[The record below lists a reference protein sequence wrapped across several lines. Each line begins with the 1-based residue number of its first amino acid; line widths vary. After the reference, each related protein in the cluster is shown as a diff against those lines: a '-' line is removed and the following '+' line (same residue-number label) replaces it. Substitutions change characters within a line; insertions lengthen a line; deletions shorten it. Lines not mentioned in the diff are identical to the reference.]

1 MLEWW
6 LRIAALTW
14 RKEVLKSEMRSRI
27 VRMLISLLVLAL
39 LAAACGGDTTDTTAA
54 PSDGATTTAQSDE
67 DGATTTA
74 APDTGGDEDFV
85 TIGVLAPLTGEI
97 GEFGQIVAEAFELSV
112 NEINATGLNACGEI
126 RLEFADTETNAEV
139 AIREA
144 DQLIANTENLVG
156 FFGPSS
162 GEMVAL
168 VDKAH
173 EEELMLVSPY
183 SGTTEL
189 NELGGDF
196 VYRTVASD
204 LADGEA
210 AAAFII
216 DQGWE
221 TAAVLAQVAESPL
234 SSANVVR
241 QQLADAGV
249 EVLADE
255 EIVAGQPSYEAELS
269 QVISANPDVIYM
281 SVGIESGTTILRE
294 ADSLGYEGS
303 WMLSADLVGQD
314 TIDQAGPEIVEEK
327 VFAEGAES
335 DPELPEFQRFAD
347 LYQAEFGVEPKVFS
361 PNAYDAA
368 VLFGLAMMAADEC
381 TGAGINDVFR
391 DVAGPPGTVVGSFE
405 EGAEAILNGDEIDYN
420 GASGVLTFDESGTPP
435 GSFAIFQVLNG
446 TFERVAFY
454 PASFFVDN

>member
-1 MLEWW
+1 M
-6 LRIAALTW
+6 IG
-14 RKEVLKSEMRSRI
+14 MRSRG
-27 VRMLISLLVLAL
+27 LQTLVLVCVL
-39 LAAACGGDTTDTTAA
+39 GLVIAACGGETTST
-54 PSDGATTTAQSDE
+54 TTTAQ
-67 DGATTTA
+67 TTT
-74 APDTGGDEDFV
+74 TGSGNATGDFV

-97 GEFGQIVAEAFELSV
+97 GEFGQIVAEAFEMGID
-112 NEINATGLNACGEI
+112 EINETGLNTCGEI
-126 RLEFADTETNAEV
+126 RLQFADSETNPEV

-144 DQLIANTENLVG
+144 DQLIGSTENLVG

-168 VDKAH
+168 IDTVH
-173 EEELMLVSPY
+173 EESLMLVAPY
-183 SGTTEL
+183 AGTTEL

-221 TAAVLAQVAESPL
+221 TAAIIAQVAESPL

-241 QQLADAGV
+241 QQLSDADINV
-249 EVLADE
+249 TADV
-255 EIVAGQPSYEAELS
+255 EIVAGQASYEAELS
-269 QVISANPDVIYM
+269 GVVADNPDVIYM
-281 SVGIESGTTILRE
+281 SVGIESGVTILRE
-294 ADSLGYEGS
+294 ADALGYDGN

-314 TIDQAGPEIVEEK
+314 TIDLTGPEIVEEK

-335 DPELPEFQRFAD
+335 DPDLPEYQRFAD
-347 LYQAEFGVEPKVFS
+347 LYTEEFGVDPKVFS

-368 VLFGLAMMAADEC
+368 MLFGLAMMAADDC
-381 TGAGINDVFR
+381 TGAGINSAFR
-391 DVAGPPGTVVGSFE
+391 DVAGPPGVVVGSFE
-405 EGAEAILNGDEIDYN
+405 EGAQALLNGEEIDYN
-420 GASGVLTFDESGTPP
+420 GASGVLEFDDSGTPP

-454 PASFFVDN
+454 PASFFVE

>member
-1 MLEWW
+1 MSW
-6 LRIAALTW
+6 
-14 RKEVLKSEMRSRI
+14 RSRRSRAL
-27 VRMLISLLVLAL
+27 VVVWVLAL
-39 LAAACGGDTTDTTAA
+39 LVTACNGETTDTTE
-54 PSDGATTTAQSDE
+54 DVDTTA
-67 DGATTTA
+67 TTA
-74 APDTGGDEDFV
+74 APPDGDETTTTAGEDGAGGDDFV
-85 TIGVLAPLTGEI
+85 TVGVLAPLTGEI
-97 GEFGQIVAEAFELSV
+97 GEFGQIVSEAFEMGI
-112 NEINATGLNACGEI
+112 NEINATGLNSCGDI
-126 RLEFADTETNAEV
+126 RLQFADTETNPEV

-144 DQLIANTENLVG
+144 DQMIGGAENLVG

-168 VDKAH
+168 VDTVH
-173 EEELMLVSPY
+173 EEELVMVSPY
-183 SGTTEL
+183 AGTTEL

-216 DQGWE
+216 DQEWG

-241 QQLADAGV
+241 EQLADAGV
-249 EVLADE
+249 NVVADV

-269 QVISANPDVIYM
+269 QVIAQSPEVIYM
-281 SVGIESGTTILRE
+281 SVGIESGVTILRE
-294 ADSLGYEGS
+294 ADALGYEGE

-314 TIDQAGPEIVEEK
+314 TIDLTGPDIVEEK

-335 DPELPEFQRFAD
+335 DPDLPEFQRFAE
-347 LYQAEFGVEPKVFS
+347 LYEEEFGIEPQVFS

-381 TGAGINDVFR
+381 TGAGINSALR

-405 EGAEAILNGDEIDYN
+405 EGADALLAGEEIDYN
-420 GASGVLTFDESGTPP
+420 GASGVLEFDETGTPP

-454 PASFFVDN
+454 PASFFVE

>member
-1 MLEWW
+1 MNG
-6 LRIAALTW
+6 
-14 RKEVLKSEMRSRI
+14 MRSRGLRAL
-27 VRMLISLLVLAL
+27 VLVSVLAL
-39 LAAACGGDTTDTTAA
+39 VVAACSDGTTDTT
-54 PSDGATTTAQSDE
+54 TAGE
-67 DGATTTA
+67 TTTTA
-74 APDTGGDEDFV
+74 ASGGETTTAGGGGGEGDFV

-97 GEFGQIVAEAFELSV
+97 GEFGQIVSEAFEMGI
-112 NEINATGLNACGEI
+112 NEINASGLNTCGEI
-126 RLEFADTETNAEV
+126 RLQFADTETNPEV
-139 AIREA
+139 AIRGA
-144 DQLIANTENLVG
+144 DQMIGSTENLVG

-168 VDKAH
+168 VDTAH

-183 SGTTEL
+183 AGTTEL

-221 TAAVLAQVAESPL
+221 TAAIIAQVAESPL

-241 QQLADAGV
+241 QLLADAGV
-249 EVLADE
+249 NVLADV
-255 EIVAGQPSYEAELS
+255 EIVAGQASYEAEFS
-269 QVISANPDVIYM
+269 GVIGDSPEVIYM
-281 SVGIESGTTILRE
+281 SVGIESGVTILRE
-294 ADSLGYEGS
+294 ANSLGYDGN

-314 TIDQAGPEIVEEK
+314 TIDLTGPDIVEEK
-327 VFAEGAES
+327 VYAEGAES
-335 DPELPEFQRFAD
+335 DPDLPEYQRFAD
-347 LYQAEFGVEPKVFS
+347 LYMDEFDVEPKVFS

-368 VLFGLAMMAADEC
+368 MLFGLAMMAADEC
-381 TGAGINDVFR
+381 TGAGINAAFR

-405 EGAEAILNGDEIDYN
+405 EGAQALMNGEEIDYN
-420 GASGVLTFDESGTPP
+420 GASGVLEFDDAGTPP

-454 PASFFVDN
+454 PASFFVE

>member
-1 MLEWW
+1 MIGIMGPRN
-6 LRIAALTW
+6 LRRLVVTAILT
-14 RKEVLKSEMRSRI
+14 
-27 VRMLISLLVLAL
+27 LV
-39 LAAACGGDTTDTTAA
+39 AAACGGGTTETT
-54 PSDGATTTAQSDE
+54 GGTTTATTAPGS
-67 DGATTTA
+67 GGTTTT
-74 APDTGGDEDFV
+74 PVSGGDFV

-97 GEFGQIVAEAFELSV
+97 GEFGQIVSEAFQMGVE
-112 NEINATGLNACGEI
+112 EINATGLNTCGEI
-126 RLEFADTETNAEV
+126 RLQFADSETNPEV

-144 DQLIANTENLVG
+144 DQLISSTENLVG

-168 VDKAH
+168 IDTVH
-173 EEELMLVSPY
+173 EAELMLVSPY

-204 LADGEA
+204 LADGQA

-216 DQGWE
+216 DQEW
-221 TAAVLAQVAESPL
+221 TNAAVLAQVAESPL

-241 QQLADAGV
+241 QELADAGV
-249 EVLADE
+249 NVVADV
-255 EIVAGQPSYEAELS
+255 EIVAGQASYEAELS
-269 QVISANPDVIYM
+269 EVIAGNPEVIYM
-281 SVGIESGTTILRE
+281 SVGIESGVTILRE
-294 ADSLGYEGS
+294 ADALGYDGS

-314 TIDQAGPEIVEEK
+314 TIDLTGPEIVEEK
-327 VFAEGAES
+327 VFAEGAEA
-335 DPELPEFQRFAD
+335 DPDLPEYQRFAD
-347 LYQAEFGVEPKVFS
+347 LYQERFGVEPKVFS

-381 TGAGINDVFR
+381 TGAGINAVFR
-391 DVAGPPGTVVGSFE
+391 DVASDPGTVVGSFE
-405 EGAEAILNGDEIDYN
+405 EGAQAILAGEEVDYN
-420 GASGVLTFDESGTPP
+420 GASGVLTFDDSGTPP

-454 PASFFVDN
+454 SADFFVK

>member
-1 MLEWW
+1 MSW
-6 LRIAALTW
+6 
-14 RKEVLKSEMRSRI
+14 RSRRSRAL
-27 VRMLISLLVLAL
+27 VVVWVLAL
-39 LAAACGGDTTDTTAA
+39 LVTACTGETTDTTEDVDTTATTAA
-54 PSDGATTTAQSDE
+54 PSDGDETTTTAGE
-67 DGATTTA
+67 DGA
-74 APDTGGDEDFV
+74 GGDDFV
-85 TIGVLAPLTGEI
+85 TVGVLAPLTGEI
-97 GEFGQIVAEAFELSV
+97 GEFGQIVSEAFELGI
-112 NEINATGLNACGEI
+112 NEINATGLNSCGEI
-126 RLEFADTETNAEV
+126 RLQFADTETNPEV

-144 DQLIANTENLVG
+144 DQMIGSTENLVG

-168 VDKAH
+168 VDTAH
-173 EEELMLVSPY
+173 EEQILLMSPY

-216 DQGWE
+216 DQGWQ

-241 QQLADAGV
+241 EQLADAGV
-249 EVLADE
+249 EILEDV

-269 QVISANPDVIYM
+269 QVIAQSPEVIYM
-281 SVGIESGTTILRE
+281 SVGIESGVTILRE
-294 ADSLGYEGS
+294 ADALGYEGE

-314 TIDQAGPEIVEEK
+314 TIDLTGPDIVEEK

-335 DPELPEFQRFAD
+335 DPDLPEFQRFAE
-347 LYQAEFGVEPKVFS
+347 LYEEEFGIEPQVFS

-381 TGAGINDVFR
+381 TGAGINSALR

-405 EGAEAILNGDEIDYN
+405 EGADALLAGEEIDYN
-420 GASGVLTFDESGTPP
+420 GASGVLEFDETGTPP

-454 PASFFVDN
+454 PASFFVE

>member
-1 MLEWW
+1 VSIGRKQAVINDMNSRS
-6 LRIAALTW
+6 LRM
-14 RKEVLKSEMRSRI
+14 VI
-27 VRMLISLLVLAL
+27 VLLVLAL
-39 LAAACGGDTTDTTAA
+39 IAAACGGDTTDTTAA
-54 PSDGATTTAQSDE
+54 PSDGETTTEAPSDGG
-67 DGATTTA
+67 DGATATTGA
-74 APDTGGDEDFV
+74 SDGDFV
-85 TIGVLAPLTGEI
+85 SIGVLAPLTGEI
-97 GEFGQIVAEAFELSV
+97 GEFGQIVAEAFELGV

-126 RLEFADTETNAEV
+126 RIQFADTETNAEV

-144 DQLIANTENLVG
+144 DQLISNTENLVG

-162 GEMVAL
+162 GGMVAL
-168 VDKAH
+168 VDKVH
-173 EEELMLVSPY
+173 EEQLMLVSPY

-189 NELGGDF
+189 NQLGGDF

-210 AAAFII
+210 AAAFMI

-221 TAAVLAQVAESPL
+221 TAAIMAQVAESPL

-241 QQLADAGV
+241 EQLADANV
-249 EVLADE
+249 NVVDDV
-255 EIVAGQPSYEAELS
+255 EIVAGQASYEAELS
-269 QVISANPDVIYM
+269 QVIQANPEVVYM
-281 SVGIESGTTILRE
+281 SVGIESGVTILRE
-294 ADSLGYEGS
+294 ADALGYDGA

-314 TIDQAGPEIVEEK
+314 TIDLTGPEIVEET

-335 DPELPEFQRFAD
+335 DPDLPEFQRFAT
-347 LYQAEFGVEPKVFS
+347 LYEDEFGVDPKVFS

-368 VLFGLAMMAADEC
+368 VLFGLAMMVADEC
-381 TGAGINDVFR
+381 SGAGINEAFR
-391 DVAGPPGTVVGSFE
+391 GVAGPPGTVVGSFE
-405 EGAEAILNGDEIDYN
+405 EGAEAILAGEEIDYN
-420 GASGVLTFDESGTPP
+420 GASGVLEFDESGTPP

>member
-1 MLEWW
+1 MTGNSF
-6 LRIAALTW
+6 R
-14 RKEVLKSEMRSRI
+14 RRSVVI
-27 VRMLISLLVLAL
+27 VSVLAL
-39 LAAACGGDTTDTTAA
+39 VVAACGGDESGDT
-54 PSDGATTTAQSDE
+54 TTTAPTATTVAPD
-67 DGATTTA
+67 DGETTTTA
-74 APDTGGDEDFV
+74 APDTGGDGDFV

-97 GEFGQIVAEAFELSV
+97 GEFGEIVSEAFELGIA
-112 NEINATGLNACGEI
+112 EINATGLNTCGEI
-126 RLEFADTETNAEV
+126 QLQFADTETNPEV
-139 AIREA
+139 AIREG
-144 DQLIANTENLVG
+144 DQLIASTENLVG

-162 GEMVAL
+162 GDMTAL
-168 VDKAH
+168 VDTAH
-173 EEELMLVSPY
+173 QEQLMLVSPY
-183 SGTTEL
+183 AGTTEL

-241 QQLADAGV
+241 ELLAEAGV
-249 EVLADE
+249 NVVADV
-255 EIVAGQPSYEAELS
+255 EIVAGQASYEADLS
-269 QVISANPDVIYM
+269 QVIAAAPEVIYM
-281 SVGIESGTTILRE
+281 SVGIESGVTILRE
-294 ADSLGYEGS
+294 ADAFGYEGS

-314 TIDQAGPEIVEEK
+314 TIDLTGPEIVEEK

-335 DPELPEFQRFAD
+335 DPELPEYQRFAE
-347 LYQAEFGVEPKVFS
+347 LYEAEFDIEPQVFS

-368 VLFGLAMMAADEC
+368 MLFGLAMMAADEC
-381 TGAGINDVFR
+381 TGAGINAAFR
-391 DVAGPPGTVVGSFE
+391 EVAGPPGTLVGNFE
-405 EGAEAILNGDEIDYN
+405 DGANAILAGEDIDYD
-420 GASGVLTFDESGTPP
+420 GASGTLTFDDSGTPP

-454 PASFFVDN
+454 PASFFDD

>member
-1 MLEWW
+1 MSP
-6 LRIAALTW
+6 I
-14 RKEVLKSEMRSRI
+14 RSSRSSRLFI
-27 VRMLISLLVLAL
+27 ILAVLAL
-39 LAAACGGDTTDTTAA
+39 LGAACGGETTT
-54 PSDGATTTAQSDE
+54 TTTAE
-67 DGATTTA
+67 AAPTTTAPPEGGEETTTTA
-74 APDTGGDEDFV
+74 APEGGGDFV
-85 TIGVLAPLTGEI
+85 SIAVLAPLTGEI
-97 GEFGQIVAEAFELSV
+97 GEFGQIVAEAFEMGID
-112 NEINATGLNACGEI
+112 EINATGLNTCGEI
-126 RLEFADTETNAEV
+126 RIQFADTETNAEV

-144 DQLIANTENLVG
+144 DQLISSTENLVG

-162 GEMVAL
+162 GGMVAL
-168 VDKAH
+168 VDTAH

-216 DQGWE
+216 DQDWE

-241 QQLADAGV
+241 QQLADAAIDV
-249 EVLADE
+249 VADV

-269 QVISANPDVIYM
+269 GVIAENPEVIYM
-281 SVGIESGTTILRE
+281 SVGIESGVTILRE
-294 ADSLGYEGS
+294 ADALGYDGS

-314 TIDQAGPEIVEEK
+314 TIDLTGPEIVEEK
-327 VFAEGAES
+327 VYAEGAEA
-335 DPELPEFQRFAD
+335 DPDLPEYQRFAG
-347 LYQAEFGVEPKVFS
+347 LYEETFGVEPQVFS

-368 VLFGLAMMAADEC
+368 VLYGLAMMAADEC
-381 TGAGINDVFR
+381 TGVGINAAFR

-405 EGAEAILNGDEIDYN
+405 EGAEAILAGEEIDYD
-420 GASGVLTFDESGTPP
+420 GASGVLEFDESGTPP

-446 TFERVAFY
+446 TFEVVAFY
-454 PASFFVDN
+454 PASFFVE

>member
-1 MLEWW
+1 MN
-6 LRIAALTW
+6 A
-14 RKEVLKSEMRSRI
+14 MRSRGLRAL
-27 VRMLISLLVLAL
+27 VLVSVLAL
-39 LAAACGGDTTDTTAA
+39 VVAACSDGTTDTT
-54 PSDGATTTAQSDE
+54 TAGE
-67 DGATTTA
+67 TTTTA
-74 APDTGGDEDFV
+74 ASGGETTTAGGGGGEGDFV

-97 GEFGQIVAEAFELSV
+97 GEFGQIVSEAFEMGI
-112 NEINATGLNACGEI
+112 NEINASGLNTCGEI
-126 RLEFADTETNAEV
+126 RLQFADTETNPEV
-139 AIREA
+139 AIRGA
-144 DQLIANTENLVG
+144 DQMIGSTENLVG

-168 VDKAH
+168 VDTAH

-183 SGTTEL
+183 AGTTEL

-221 TAAVLAQVAESPL
+221 TAAIIAQVAESPL

-241 QQLADAGV
+241 QLLADAGV
-249 EVLADE
+249 NVLADV
-255 EIVAGQPSYEAELS
+255 EIVAGQASYEAEFS
-269 QVISANPDVIYM
+269 GVIADSPEVIYM
-281 SVGIESGTTILRE
+281 SVGIESGVTILRE
-294 ADSLGYEGS
+294 ANSLGYDGN

-314 TIDQAGPEIVEEK
+314 TIDLTGPDIVEEK
-327 VFAEGAES
+327 VYAEGAES
-335 DPELPEFQRFAD
+335 DPDLPEYQRFAD
-347 LYQAEFGVEPKVFS
+347 LYMDEFDVEPKVFS

-368 VLFGLAMMAADEC
+368 MLFGLAMMAADEC
-381 TGAGINDVFR
+381 TGAGINAAFR

-405 EGAEAILNGDEIDYN
+405 EGAQALMNGEEIDYN
-420 GASGVLTFDESGTPP
+420 GASGVLEFDDAGTPP

-454 PASFFVDN
+454 PASFFVE

>member
-1 MLEWW
+1 MSW
-6 LRIAALTW
+6 
-14 RKEVLKSEMRSRI
+14 RSRSS
-27 VRMLISLLVLAL
+27 RALVVVWILAL
-39 LAAACGGDTTDTTAA
+39 LVAACAEETTDTTEDVGTTPTTAA
-54 PSDGATTTAQSDE
+54 PSDGEETTTTE
-67 DGATTTA
+67 
-74 APDTGGDEDFV
+74 GGDGGEADFV
-85 TIGVLAPLTGEI
+85 TVGVLAPLTGEI
-97 GEFGQIVAEAFELSV
+97 GEFGQIVSEAFELGI
-112 NEINATGLNACGEI
+112 NEINATGLNSCGDI
-126 RLEFADTETNAEV
+126 RLQFADTETNPEV
-139 AIREA
+139 AIRQA
-144 DQLIANTENLVG
+144 DQMIGGAENLVG

-168 VDKAH
+168 VDTAN
-173 EEELMLVSPY
+173 EEELVMVSPY
-183 SGTTEL
+183 AGTTEL

-210 AAAFII
+210 AAAFMI
-216 DQGWE
+216 DQEWG

-241 QQLADAGV
+241 EQLADAGV
-249 EVLADE
+249 DVVADV

-269 QVISANPDVIYM
+269 QVIAQSPEVIYM
-281 SVGIESGTTILRE
+281 SVGIESGVTILRE
-294 ADSLGYEGS
+294 ADALGYDGE

-314 TIDQAGPEIVEEK
+314 TIDLTGPEIVEEK

-335 DPELPEFQRFAD
+335 DPDLPEFQRFAE
-347 LYQAEFGVEPKVFS
+347 LYEEEFGIEPQVFS

-381 TGAGINDVFR
+381 TGAGINAALR

-405 EGAEAILNGDEIDYN
+405 EGAEALLAGDEIDYN
-420 GASGVLTFDESGTPP
+420 GASGVLEFDESGTPP

-454 PASFFVDN
+454 PASFFVD

>member
-1 MLEWW
+1 LVVVW
-6 LRIAALTW
+6 
-14 RKEVLKSEMRSRI
+14 
-27 VRMLISLLVLAL
+27 VLAL
-39 LAAACGGDTTDTTAA
+39 LVTACTGETTDTTEDVDTTATTAA
-54 PSDGATTTAQSDE
+54 PSDGDETTTTAE
-67 DGATTTA
+67 GDGA
-74 APDTGGDEDFV
+74 GGGDFV
-85 TIGVLAPLTGEI
+85 TVGVLAPLTGEI
-97 GEFGQIVAEAFELSV
+97 GEFGQIVSEAFELGI
-112 NEINATGLNACGEI
+112 NEINATGLNTCGDI
-126 RLEFADTETNAEV
+126 RLQFADTETNPEV

-144 DQLIANTENLVG
+144 DQMIGGAENLVG

-168 VDKAH
+168 VDTVH
-173 EEELMLVSPY
+173 EEELVMVSPY
-183 SGTTEL
+183 AGTTEL

-216 DQGWE
+216 DQEWG

-241 QQLADAGV
+241 ELLADAGV
-249 EVLADE
+249 NVVADV

-269 QVISANPDVIYM
+269 QVIAQSPEVIYM
-281 SVGIESGTTILRE
+281 SVGIESGVTILRE
-294 ADSLGYEGS
+294 ADALGYEGE

-314 TIDQAGPEIVEEK
+314 TIDLTGPDIVEEK

-335 DPELPEFQRFAD
+335 DPDLPEFQRFAE
-347 LYQAEFGVEPKVFS
+347 LYEEEFGIEPQVFS

-381 TGAGINDVFR
+381 TGAGINAALR

-405 EGAEAILNGDEIDYN
+405 EGAEALLAGEEIDYN
-420 GASGVLTFDESGTPP
+420 GASGVLEFDETGTPP

-454 PASFFVDN
+454 PASFFVD

>member
-1 MLEWW
+1 
-6 LRIAALTW
+6 
-14 RKEVLKSEMRSRI
+14 MRSRGLRAL
-27 VRMLISLLVLAL
+27 VLVSVLAL
-39 LAAACGGDTTDTTAA
+39 VVAACSDGTTDTT
-54 PSDGATTTAQSDE
+54 TAGE
-67 DGATTTA
+67 TTTTA
-74 APDTGGDEDFV
+74 ASGGETTTAGGGGGEGDFV

-97 GEFGQIVAEAFELSV
+97 GEFGQIVSEAFEMGI
-112 NEINATGLNACGEI
+112 NEINASGLNTCGEI
-126 RLEFADTETNAEV
+126 RLQFADTETNPEV
-139 AIREA
+139 AIRGA
-144 DQLIANTENLVG
+144 DQMIGSTENLVG

-168 VDKAH
+168 VDTAH

-183 SGTTEL
+183 AGTTEL

-221 TAAVLAQVAESPL
+221 TAAIIAQVAESPL

-241 QQLADAGV
+241 QLLADAGV
-249 EVLADE
+249 NVLADV
-255 EIVAGQPSYEAELS
+255 EIVAGQASYEAEFS
-269 QVISANPDVIYM
+269 GVIADSPEVIYM
-281 SVGIESGTTILRE
+281 SVGIESGVTILRE
-294 ADSLGYEGS
+294 ANSLGYDGN

-314 TIDQAGPEIVEEK
+314 TIDLTGPDIVEEK
-327 VFAEGAES
+327 VYAEGAES
-335 DPELPEFQRFAD
+335 DPDLPEYQRFAD
-347 LYQAEFGVEPKVFS
+347 LYMDEFDVEPKVFS

-368 VLFGLAMMAADEC
+368 MLFGLAMMAADEC
-381 TGAGINDVFR
+381 TGAGINAAFR

-405 EGAEAILNGDEIDYN
+405 EGAQALMNGEEIDYN
-420 GASGVLTFDESGTPP
+420 GASGVLEFDDAGTPP

-454 PASFFVDN
+454 PASFFVE

>member
-1 MLEWW
+1 M
-6 LRIAALTW
+6 IG
-14 RKEVLKSEMRSRI
+14 MRSRG
-27 VRMLISLLVLAL
+27 LQTLVLVCVL
-39 LAAACGGDTTDTTAA
+39 GLVIAACGGETTST
-54 PSDGATTTAQSDE
+54 TTTAQ
-67 DGATTTA
+67 TTT
-74 APDTGGDEDFV
+74 TGSGNATGDFV

-97 GEFGQIVAEAFELSV
+97 GEFGQIVAEAFEMGID
-112 NEINATGLNACGEI
+112 EINETGLNTCGEI
-126 RLEFADTETNAEV
+126 RLQFADSETNPEV

-144 DQLIANTENLVG
+144 DQLIGSTENLVG

-168 VDKAH
+168 IDTVH
-173 EEELMLVSPY
+173 EESLMLVSPY
-183 SGTTEL
+183 AGTTEL

-221 TAAVLAQVAESPL
+221 TAAIIAQVAESPL

-241 QQLADAGV
+241 QQLSDADINV
-249 EVLADE
+249 TADV
-255 EIVAGQPSYEAELS
+255 EIVAGQASYEAELS
-269 QVISANPDVIYM
+269 GVVADNPDVIYM
-281 SVGIESGTTILRE
+281 SVGIESGVTILRE
-294 ADSLGYEGS
+294 ADALGYDGN

-314 TIDQAGPEIVEEK
+314 TIDLTGPEIVEEK

-335 DPELPEFQRFAD
+335 DPDLPEYQRFAD
-347 LYQAEFGVEPKVFS
+347 LYTEEFGVDPKVFS

-368 VLFGLAMMAADEC
+368 MLFGLAMMAADDC
-381 TGAGINDVFR
+381 TGAGINSAFR
-391 DVAGPPGTVVGSFE
+391 DVAGPPGVVVGSFE
-405 EGAEAILNGDEIDYN
+405 EGAQALLNGEEIDYN
-420 GASGVLTFDESGTPP
+420 GASGVLEFDDSGTPP

-454 PASFFVDN
+454 PASFFVE

>member
-1 MLEWW
+1 MNG
-6 LRIAALTW
+6 
-14 RKEVLKSEMRSRI
+14 MRSRGL
-27 VRMLISLLVLAL
+27 RALVLASV
-39 LAAACGGDTTDTTAA
+39 LALVVAACSDGTTDTTTA
-54 PSDGATTTAQSDE
+54 GETTTTAGE
-67 DGATTTA
+67 TTTTA
-74 APDTGGDEDFV
+74 ASGGETTTAGGGGGEGDSV

-97 GEFGQIVAEAFELSV
+97 GEFGQIVSEAFEMGI
-112 NEINATGLNACGEI
+112 NEINASGLNTCGEI
-126 RLEFADTETNAEV
+126 RLQFADTETNPEV

-144 DQLIANTENLVG
+144 DQMIGSTENLVG

-168 VDKAH
+168 VDTAH

-183 SGTTEL
+183 AGTTEL

-221 TAAVLAQVAESPL
+221 TAAIIAQVAESPL

-249 EVLADE
+249 NVLADV
-255 EIVAGQPSYEAELS
+255 EIVAGQASYEAELS
-269 QVISANPDVIYM
+269 GVIADSPEVIYM
-281 SVGIESGTTILRE
+281 SVGIESGVTILRE
-294 ADSLGYEGS
+294 ANSLGHDGN

-314 TIDQAGPEIVEEK
+314 TIDLTGPDIVEEK
-327 VFAEGAES
+327 VYAEGAES
-335 DPELPEFQRFAD
+335 DPDLPEYQRFAD
-347 LYQAEFGVEPKVFS
+347 LYMDEFDVEPKVFS

-368 VLFGLAMMAADEC
+368 MLFGLAMMAADEC
-381 TGAGINDVFR
+381 TGAGINAAFH

-405 EGAEAILNGDEIDYN
+405 EGAQALMNGEEIDYN
-420 GASGVLTFDESGTPP
+420 GASGVLEFDDAGTPP

-454 PASFFVDN
+454 PASFFVE

>member
-1 MLEWW
+1 MSW
-6 LRIAALTW
+6 I
-14 RKEVLKSEMRSRI
+14 RSRGS
-27 VRMLISLLVLAL
+27 RALILASALAL
-39 LAAACGGDTTDTTAA
+39 VVAACGDGTTETTA
-54 PSDGATTTAQSDE
+54 GETTTTASGGE
-67 DGATTTA
+67 TTT
-74 APDTGGDEDFV
+74 TGGGGEGGDFV

-97 GEFGQIVAEAFELSV
+97 GEFGQIVSEAFELGID
-112 NEINATGLNACGEI
+112 EINATGLNTCGEI
-126 RLEFADTETNAEV
+126 RLQFADTETNPEV

-144 DQLIANTENLVG
+144 DQMIGSAENLVG

-168 VDKAH
+168 IDTAH

-183 SGTTEL
+183 AGTTEL

-216 DQGWE
+216 DEEWQ

-241 QQLADAGV
+241 EQLADADI
-249 EVLADE
+249 EVVADV

-269 QVISANPDVIYM
+269 QVIAESPEVIYM
-281 SVGIESGTTILRE
+281 SVGIESGVTILRE
-294 ADSLGYEGS
+294 ADALGYDGH

-314 TIDQAGPEIVEEK
+314 TIDLTGPEIVEEK
-327 VFAEGAES
+327 VYAEGAES
-335 DPELPEFQRFAD
+335 DPDLPEFQTFAA
-347 LYQAEFGVEPKVFS
+347 LYEAEFGIEPQVFS

-381 TGAGINDVFR
+381 TGAGINAAFR
-391 DVAGPPGTVVGSFE
+391 DVAGPPGTVVGSFQ
-405 EGAEAILNGDEIDYN
+405 EGAEALLAGEEIDYN
-420 GASGVLTFDESGTPP
+420 GASGVLEFDESGTPP

-454 PASFFVDN
+454 PASFFVD

>member
-1 MLEWW
+1 MS
-6 LRIAALTW
+6 R
-14 RKEVLKSEMRSRI
+14 RSRSSRALAL
-27 VRMLISLLVLAL
+27 VWVLAL
-39 LAAACGGDTTDTTAA
+39 LIAACAEETTDTTEDVGAAPTTAA
-54 PSDGATTTAQSDE
+54 PSDGDETTTTA
-67 DGATTTA
+67 GG
-74 APDTGGDEDFV
+74 DTGAEGDFV

-97 GEFGQIVAEAFELSV
+97 GEFGQIVSEAFELGI
-112 NEINATGLNACGEI
+112 NEINATGLNTCGEI
-126 RLEFADTETNAEV
+126 RLQFADTETNPEV

-144 DQLIANTENLVG
+144 DQMIGNTENLVG

-168 VDKAH
+168 VDTAI
-173 EEELMLVSPY
+173 EEQLVMVSPY
-183 SGTTEL
+183 AGTTEL

-241 QQLADAGV
+241 EQLADAGIQILEDV
-249 EVLADE
+249 

-269 QVISANPDVIYM
+269 QIIAQNPEVIYM
-281 SVGIESGTTILRE
+281 SVGIESGVTILRE
-294 ADSLGYEGS
+294 ADALGYEGE

-314 TIDQAGPEIVEEK
+314 TIDLTGPEIVEEK

-335 DPELPEFQRFAD
+335 DPDLPEFQRFAE
-347 LYQAEFGVEPKVFS
+347 LYEEEFGIEPQVFS

-368 VLFGLAMMAADEC
+368 MLFGLAMMAADEC
-381 TGAGINDVFR
+381 TGAGINETLR
-391 DVAGPPGTVVGSFE
+391 DVAGPAGTVVGSFE
-405 EGAEAILNGDEIDYN
+405 EGADALLAGEEIDYN
-420 GASGVLTFDESGTPP
+420 GASGVLEFDETGTPP
-435 GSFAIFQVLNG
+435 GSFAIFQVVDG

-454 PASFFVDN
+454 PASFFVE

>member
-1 MLEWW
+1 MNGMRFRG
-6 LRIAALTW
+6 LRALTVVS
-14 RKEVLKSEMRSRI
+14 VLT
-27 VRMLISLLVLAL
+27 L
-39 LAAACGGDTTDTTAA
+39 LAVACGGETADTTTVTSVPTGDEET
-54 PSDGATTTAQSDE
+54 TTTATSAPPEDE
-67 DGATTTA
+67 ETTTTA
-74 APDTGGDEDFV
+74 AEDGQGEAGDGV

-97 GEFGQIVAEAFELSV
+97 GEFGQIVSEAFEMGI
-112 NEINATGLNACGEI
+112 NEINATGLNTCGEI
-126 RLEFADTETNAEV
+126 RLQFADTETNPEV

-144 DQLIANTENLVG
+144 DQMIGSAENLVG

-168 VDKAH
+168 VDTAH
-173 EEELMLVSPY
+173 EQELMLVSPY

-241 QQLADAGV
+241 EQLTDADIDILADV
-249 EVLADE
+249 
-255 EIVAGQPSYEAELS
+255 EIVAGQASYEAELS
-269 QVISANPDVIYM
+269 QVIAQNPEVIYM
-281 SVGIESGTTILRE
+281 SVGIESGVTILRE
-294 ADSLGYEGS
+294 ADALGYEGN

-314 TIDQAGPEIVEEK
+314 TIDLAGPEVVEEK
-327 VFAEGAES
+327 VFAEGAEA
-335 DPELPEFQRFAD
+335 DPDLPEYQRFAE
-347 LYQAEFGVEPKVFS
+347 LYQEEFGVEPKVFS

-368 VLFGLAMMAADEC
+368 MLFGLGMMAADEC
-381 TGAGINDVFR
+381 TGAGINAVFR
-391 DVAGPPGTVVGSFE
+391 DVAGPPGTKVGSFE
-405 EGAEAILNGDEIDYN
+405 EGAQALMNGEEIDYD
-420 GASGVLTFDESGTPP
+420 GASGVLEFDESGTPP
-435 GSFAIFQVLNG
+435 ASFAIFQVRNG

-454 PASFFVDN
+454 PAEFFVD

>member
-1 MLEWW
+1 MNG
-6 LRIAALTW
+6 
-14 RKEVLKSEMRSRI
+14 MRSRGLRAL
-27 VRMLISLLVLAL
+27 VLVSVLAL
-39 LAAACGGDTTDTTAA
+39 VVAACSDGTTDTT
-54 PSDGATTTAQSDE
+54 TAGE
-67 DGATTTA
+67 TTTTA
-74 APDTGGDEDFV
+74 ASGGETTTAGEGGGEGDFV

-97 GEFGQIVAEAFELSV
+97 GEFGQIVSEAFEMGI
-112 NEINATGLNACGEI
+112 NEINASGLNTCGEI
-126 RLEFADTETNAEV
+126 RLQFADTETNPEV
-139 AIREA
+139 AIRGA
-144 DQLIANTENLVG
+144 DQMIGSTENLVG

-168 VDKAH
+168 VDTAH

-183 SGTTEL
+183 AGTTEL

-221 TAAVLAQVAESPL
+221 TAAIIAQVAESPL

-249 EVLADE
+249 NVLADV
-255 EIVAGQPSYEAELS
+255 EIVAGQASYEAEFS
-269 QVISANPDVIYM
+269 GVIGDSPEVIYM
-281 SVGIESGTTILRE
+281 SVGIESGVTILRE
-294 ADSLGYEGS
+294 ANSLGYDGN

-314 TIDQAGPEIVEEK
+314 TIDLTGPDIVEEK
-327 VFAEGAES
+327 VYAEGAES
-335 DPELPEFQRFAD
+335 DPDLPEYQRFAD
-347 LYQAEFGVEPKVFS
+347 LYMDEFDVEPKVFS

-368 VLFGLAMMAADEC
+368 MLFGLAMMAADEC
-381 TGAGINDVFR
+381 TGAGINAAFR

-405 EGAEAILNGDEIDYN
+405 EGAQALMNGEEIDYN
-420 GASGVLTFDESGTPP
+420 GASGVLEFDDAGTPP

-454 PASFFVDN
+454 PASFFVE

>member
-1 MLEWW
+1 MTGEMSSRR
-6 LRIAALTW
+6 LRLTF
-14 RKEVLKSEMRSRI
+14 V
-27 VRMLISLLVLAL
+27 LLVVLGL

-54 PSDGATTTAQSDE
+54 PSDEDTTTAAPAD
-67 DGATTTA
+67 DGDGDTTTTA
-74 APDTGGDEDFV
+74 APDTGGDGDFV

-97 GEFGQIVAEAFELSV
+97 GEFGQIVAEAFELGI
-112 NEINATGLNACGEI
+112 NEINATGLNTCGEI

-144 DQLIANTENLVG
+144 DQLISNTENLVG

-162 GEMVAL
+162 GGMVAL

-173 EEELMLVSPY
+173 EEELMIVSPY

-210 AAAFII
+210 AAAFMI

-241 QQLADAGV
+241 QELADANV
-249 EVLADE
+249 EIAADV

-269 QVISANPDVIYM
+269 EVIAANPEVIYM
-281 SVGIESGTTILRE
+281 SVGIESGVTILRE
-294 ADSLGYEGS
+294 ADALGYDGS

-314 TIDQAGPEIVEEK
+314 TIDQAGPEVVEEK

-335 DPELPEFQRFAD
+335 DPDLPEFQRFAM
-347 LYQAEFGVEPKVFS
+347 LYEEEFGVEPRVFS

-368 VLFGLAMMAADEC
+368 VLYGLAMMAADEC
-381 TGAGINDVFR
+381 TGAGINAMFR

-405 EGAEAILNGDEIDYN
+405 EGAEAILAGEEIDYN

-435 GSFAIFQVLNG
+435 GSFAIFQVLDG

>member
-1 MLEWW
+1 MNGMRFRG
-6 LRIAALTW
+6 LRALMVMC
-14 RKEVLKSEMRSRI
+14 VLS
-27 VRMLISLLVLAL
+27 L
-39 LAAACGGDTTDTTAA
+39 LAAACGGETADTTTSTSAPPGGEETTTTATSA
-54 PSDGATTTAQSDE
+54 PSDDEETTTTTAGT
-67 DGATTTA
+67 DG
-74 APDTGGDEDFV
+74 DFV

-97 GEFGQIVAEAFELSV
+97 GEFGQIVSEAFELGIE
-112 NEINATGLNACGEI
+112 EINATGLNTCGEI
-126 RLEFADTETNAEV
+126 RLQFADTETNPEV

-144 DQLIANTENLVG
+144 DQMIGSTENLVG

-168 VDKAH
+168 VDTAH

-241 QQLADAGV
+241 QQLADAGID
-249 EVLADE
+249 VLADV
-255 EIVAGQPSYEAELS
+255 EIVAGQASYEAELS
-269 QVISANPDVIYM
+269 QVIAQSPEVIYM
-281 SVGIESGTTILRE
+281 SVGIESGVTILRE
-294 ADSLGYEGS
+294 ADALGYEGN

-314 TIDQAGPEIVEEK
+314 TIDLAGPEVVEEK
-327 VFAEGAES
+327 VFAEGAEA
-335 DPELPEFQRFAD
+335 DPDLPEYQRFAE
-347 LYQAEFGVEPKVFS
+347 LYEEEFGIEPQVFS

-368 VLFGLAMMAADEC
+368 MLFGLAMMAADEC
-381 TGAGINDVFR
+381 TGAGINSVFR

-405 EGAEAILNGDEIDYN
+405 EGAQALMSGEEIDYE
-420 GASGVLTFDESGTPP
+420 GASGVLEFDETGTPP
-435 GSFAIFQVLNG
+435 GSFAIFQVRNG

-454 PASFFVDN
+454 PASFFVE

>member
-1 MLEWW
+1 MSW
-6 LRIAALTW
+6 
-14 RKEVLKSEMRSRI
+14 RSRRSRAL
-27 VRMLISLLVLAL
+27 VVVWVLAL
-39 LAAACGGDTTDTTAA
+39 LVTACNGETTDTTE
-54 PSDGATTTAQSDE
+54 DVDTTA
-67 DGATTTA
+67 TTA
-74 APDTGGDEDFV
+74 APPDDETTTTAGEDGAGGDDFV
-85 TIGVLAPLTGEI
+85 TVGVLAPLTGEI
-97 GEFGQIVAEAFELSV
+97 GEFGQIVSEAFEMGI
-112 NEINATGLNACGEI
+112 NEINATGLNSCGDI
-126 RLEFADTETNAEV
+126 RLQFADTETNPEV

-144 DQLIANTENLVG
+144 DQMIGGAENLVG

-168 VDKAH
+168 VDTVH
-173 EEELMLVSPY
+173 EEELVMVSPY
-183 SGTTEL
+183 AGTTEL

-216 DQGWE
+216 DQEWG

-241 QQLADAGV
+241 EQLADAGV
-249 EVLADE
+249 NVVADV

-269 QVISANPDVIYM
+269 QVIAQSPEVIYM
-281 SVGIESGTTILRE
+281 SVGIESGVTILRE
-294 ADSLGYEGS
+294 ADALGYEGE

-314 TIDQAGPEIVEEK
+314 TIDLTGPDIVEEK

-335 DPELPEFQRFAD
+335 DPDLPEFQRFAD
-347 LYQAEFGVEPKVFS
+347 LYEEEFGIEPQVFS

-368 VLFGLAMMAADEC
+368 VLFGLSMMAADEC
-381 TGAGINDVFR
+381 TGAGMNAALR

-405 EGAEAILNGDEIDYN
+405 EGAEALLAGEEIDYN
-420 GASGVLTFDESGTPP
+420 GASGVLEFDETGTPP

-454 PASFFVDN
+454 PASFFVE

>member
-1 MLEWW
+1 MSW
-6 LRIAALTW
+6 
-14 RKEVLKSEMRSRI
+14 RSRRSRAL
-27 VRMLISLLVLAL
+27 VVVWVLAL
-39 LAAACGGDTTDTTAA
+39 LVTACTGETTDTTEGVDTTATTAA
-54 PSDGATTTAQSDE
+54 PSDGDETTTTAE
-67 DGATTTA
+67 GDGA
-74 APDTGGDEDFV
+74 GGGDFV
-85 TIGVLAPLTGEI
+85 TVGVLAPLTGEI
-97 GEFGQIVAEAFELSV
+97 GEFGQIVSEAFELGIS
-112 NEINATGLNACGEI
+112 EINATGLNTCGDI
-126 RLEFADTETNAEV
+126 RLQFADTETNPEV

-144 DQLIANTENLVG
+144 DQMIGGAENLVG

-168 VDKAH
+168 VDTVH
-173 EEELMLVSPY
+173 EEELVMVSPY
-183 SGTTEL
+183 AGTTEL

-216 DQGWE
+216 DQEWG

-241 QQLADAGV
+241 ELLADAGV
-249 EVLADE
+249 NVVADV

-269 QVISANPDVIYM
+269 QVIAQSPEVIYM
-281 SVGIESGTTILRE
+281 SVGIESGVTILRE
-294 ADSLGYEGS
+294 ADALGYEGE

-314 TIDQAGPEIVEEK
+314 TIDLTGPDIVEEK

-335 DPELPEFQRFAD
+335 DPDLPEFQRFAE
-347 LYQAEFGVEPKVFS
+347 LYEGEFGIEPQVFS

-381 TGAGINDVFR
+381 TGAGINSALR

-405 EGAEAILNGDEIDYN
+405 EGAEALLAGEEIDYN
-420 GASGVLTFDESGTPP
+420 GASGVLEFDETGTPP

-454 PASFFVDN
+454 PASFFVD

>member
-1 MLEWW
+1 MN
-6 LRIAALTW
+6 RT
-14 RKEVLKSEMRSRI
+14 SRGWQT
-27 VRMLISLLVLAL
+27 LLVFGVLAL
-39 LAAACGGDTTDTTAA
+39 LVAACAGETTDTTDTTEGGDT
-54 PSDGATTTAQSDE
+54 PTTTAPSEGE
-67 DGATTTA
+67 DSTTTA
-74 APDTGGDEDFV
+74 GDTGGDGDFV
-85 TIGVLAPLTGEI
+85 TVGVLAPLTGEI
-97 GEFGQIVAEAFELSV
+97 GEFGQIVSEAFELGID
-112 NEINATGLNACGEI
+112 EINSTGLNTCGEI
-126 RLEFADTETNAEV
+126 RLQFADTETNPEV

-144 DQLIANTENLVG
+144 DQMIGSAENLVG

-168 VDKAH
+168 IDTAH
-173 EEELMLVSPY
+173 EEQLMLVSPY
-183 SGTTEL
+183 AGTTEL
-189 NELGGDF
+189 NELGGDY

-216 DQGWE
+216 DQGWQ

-241 QQLADAGV
+241 QELADAGIDV
-249 EVLADE
+249 VADV

-269 QVISANPDVIYM
+269 QVIAESPEVIYM
-281 SVGIESGTTILRE
+281 SVGIESGVTILRE
-294 ADSLGYEGS
+294 ADALGYGGE

-314 TIDQAGPEIVEEK
+314 TIDLTGPEIVEER

-335 DPELPEFQRFAD
+335 DPELPEYQRFAG
-347 LYQAEFGVEPKVFS
+347 LYEDEFGIEPQVFS

-368 VLFGLAMMAADEC
+368 MLFGLAMMAADEC
-381 TGAGINDVFR
+381 TGAGINNAFR

-405 EGAEAILNGDEIDYN
+405 EGAEALLAGEEIDYN
-420 GASGVLTFDESGTPP
+420 GASGVLEFDESGTPP
-435 GSFAIFQVLNG
+435 GSFAIFQVIDG

-454 PASFFVDN
+454 PASFFVE

>member
-1 MLEWW
+1 MSW
-6 LRIAALTW
+6 
-14 RKEVLKSEMRSRI
+14 RSRRSRAL
-27 VRMLISLLVLAL
+27 VVVWVLAL
-39 LAAACGGDTTDTTAA
+39 LVTACTGETTDTTEDVDTTATTAA
-54 PSDGATTTAQSDE
+54 PSDGDETTTTAE
-67 DGATTTA
+67 GDGA
-74 APDTGGDEDFV
+74 GGGDFV
-85 TIGVLAPLTGEI
+85 TVGVLAPLTGEI
-97 GEFGQIVAEAFELSV
+97 GEFGQIVSEAFELGI
-112 NEINATGLNACGEI
+112 NEINATGLNTCGDI
-126 RLEFADTETNAEV
+126 RLQFADTETNPEV

-144 DQLIANTENLVG
+144 DQMIGGAENLVG

-168 VDKAH
+168 VDTVH
-173 EEELMLVSPY
+173 EEELVMVSPY
-183 SGTTEL
+183 AGTTEL

-216 DQGWE
+216 DQEWG

-241 QQLADAGV
+241 ELLADAGV
-249 EVLADE
+249 NVVADV

-269 QVISANPDVIYM
+269 QVIAQSPEVIYM
-281 SVGIESGTTILRE
+281 SVGIESGVTILRE
-294 ADSLGYEGS
+294 ADALGYEGE

-314 TIDQAGPEIVEEK
+314 TIDLTGPDIVEEK

-335 DPELPEFQRFAD
+335 DPDLPEFQRFAE
-347 LYQAEFGVEPKVFS
+347 LYEEEFGIEPQVFS

-368 VLFGLAMMAADEC
+368 VLFGLAMMAGDEC
-381 TGAGINDVFR
+381 TGAGINAALR

-405 EGAEAILNGDEIDYN
+405 EGAEALLAGEEIDYN
-420 GASGVLTFDESGTPP
+420 GASGVLEFDETGTPP

-454 PASFFVDN
+454 PASFFVD

>member
-1 MLEWW
+1 MSWTS
-6 LRIAALTW
+6 RSSRALVVVW
-14 RKEVLKSEMRSRI
+14 
-27 VRMLISLLVLAL
+27 VLAL
-39 LAAACGGDTTDTTAA
+39 LVAACAEETTDTTEDVGTTPTTAA
-54 PSDGATTTAQSDE
+54 PSDGEETTTTA
-67 DGATTTA
+67 
-74 APDTGGDEDFV
+74 GGGGEGDFV
-85 TIGVLAPLTGEI
+85 TVGVLAPLTGEI
-97 GEFGQIVAEAFELSV
+97 GEFGQIVSEAFELGI
-112 NEINATGLNACGEI
+112 NEINTTGLNSCGDI
-126 RLEFADTETNAEV
+126 RLQFADTETNPEV
-139 AIREA
+139 AIRQA
-144 DQLIANTENLVG
+144 DQMIGGAENLVG

-168 VDKAH
+168 VDTAH
-173 EEELMLVSPY
+173 EEELVMVSPY
-183 SGTTEL
+183 AGTTEL

-216 DQGWE
+216 DQEWS

-241 QQLADAGV
+241 EQLADAGV
-249 EVLADE
+249 NVVADV

-269 QVISANPDVIYM
+269 QVIAQSPEVIYM
-281 SVGIESGTTILRE
+281 SVGIESGVTILRE
-294 ADSLGYEGS
+294 ADALGYDGE

-314 TIDQAGPEIVEEK
+314 TIDLTGPEIVEEK

-335 DPELPEFQRFAD
+335 DPDLPEFQRFAE
-347 LYQAEFGVEPKVFS
+347 LYEEEFGIEPQVFS

-381 TGAGINDVFR
+381 TGAGINAALR

-405 EGAEAILNGDEIDYN
+405 EGAEALLAGDEIDYN
-420 GASGVLTFDESGTPP
+420 GASGVLEFDESGTPP

-454 PASFFVDN
+454 PASFFVD

>member
-1 MLEWW
+1 
-6 LRIAALTW
+6 
-14 RKEVLKSEMRSRI
+14 MRSRG
-27 VRMLISLLVLAL
+27 LQTLVLVCVL
-39 LAAACGGDTTDTTAA
+39 GLVIAACGGETTST
-54 PSDGATTTAQSDE
+54 TTTAQ
-67 DGATTTA
+67 TTT
-74 APDTGGDEDFV
+74 TGSGNATGDFV

-97 GEFGQIVAEAFELSV
+97 GEFGQIVAEAFEMGID
-112 NEINATGLNACGEI
+112 EINETGLNTCGEI
-126 RLEFADTETNAEV
+126 RLQFADSETNPEV

-144 DQLIANTENLVG
+144 DQLIGSTENLVG

-168 VDKAH
+168 IDTVH
-173 EEELMLVSPY
+173 EESLMLVAPY
-183 SGTTEL
+183 AGTTEL

-221 TAAVLAQVAESPL
+221 TAAIIAQVAESPL

-241 QQLADAGV
+241 QQLSDADINV
-249 EVLADE
+249 TADV
-255 EIVAGQPSYEAELS
+255 EIVAGQASYEAELS
-269 QVISANPDVIYM
+269 GVVADNPDVIYM
-281 SVGIESGTTILRE
+281 SVGIESGVTILRE
-294 ADSLGYEGS
+294 ADALGYDGN

-314 TIDQAGPEIVEEK
+314 TIDLTGPEIVEEK

-335 DPELPEFQRFAD
+335 DPDLPEYQRFAD
-347 LYQAEFGVEPKVFS
+347 LYTEEFGVDPKVFS

-368 VLFGLAMMAADEC
+368 MLFGLAMMAADDC
-381 TGAGINDVFR
+381 TGAGINSAFR
-391 DVAGPPGTVVGSFE
+391 DVAGPPGVVVGSFE
-405 EGAEAILNGDEIDYN
+405 EGAQALLNGEEIDYN
-420 GASGVLTFDESGTPP
+420 GASGVLEFDDSGTPP

-454 PASFFVDN
+454 PASFFVE

>member
-1 MLEWW
+1 MNGRSPR
-6 LRIAALTW
+6 LRALV
-14 RKEVLKSEMRSRI
+14 VLC
-27 VRMLISLLVLAL
+27 VLAL
-39 LAAACGGDTTDTTAA
+39 VAAACGGETTETTEGGDITPTTAS
-54 PSDGATTTAQSDE
+54 PSDDEETTTTA
-67 DGATTTA
+67 
-74 APDTGGDEDFV
+74 GGDAGDEGDFV

-97 GEFGQIVAEAFELSV
+97 GEFGQIVAEAFELGI
-112 NEINATGLNACGEI
+112 NEINATGLNTCGEI
-126 RLEFADTETNAEV
+126 RLQFADTETNAEV

-144 DQLIANTENLVG
+144 DQMIGNAENLVG
-156 FFGPSS
+156 LFGPSS

-168 VDKAH
+168 VDTAH
-173 EEELMLVSPY
+173 EEELVMVSPY
-183 SGTTEL
+183 AGTTEL

-216 DQGWE
+216 DQEWA

-241 QQLADAGV
+241 EQLADAGV
-249 EVLADE
+249 NVLADV

-269 QVISANPDVIYM
+269 QVIAQNPEVIYM
-281 SVGIESGTTILRE
+281 SVGIESGVTILRE
-294 ADSLGYEGS
+294 ADALGYDGE

-314 TIDQAGPEIVEEK
+314 TIDLTGPEIVEEK

-335 DPELPEFQRFAD
+335 DPDLPEFQRFAE
-347 LYQAEFGVEPKVFS
+347 LYEEEFGIEPQVFS

-368 VLFGLAMMAADEC
+368 VLYGLAMMAADEC
-381 TGAGINDVFR
+381 TGAGINAAFR
-391 DVAGPPGTVVGSFE
+391 EVAGPPGTVVGSFE
-405 EGAEAILNGDEIDYN
+405 EGAEALLAGEEIDYD
-420 GASGVLTFDESGTPP
+420 GASGVLEFDEAGTPP
-435 GSFAIFQVLNG
+435 GSFAIFQVIDG

-454 PASFFVDN
+454 PASFFVE